1 MVTSVEPDAAAA
13 MRSPIDADP
22 QFPDIDPRYEIL
34 CSRGAGGQGVV
45 YKARHVALNQHRA
58 LKLLDTSVASD
69 PSFLDRFRIEGQVMA
84 KFRHP
89 HIVPVHDLVLRDGH
103 PYCLVLDYIDGPNL
117 GEYLRVNGPLAVA
130 DAVEVARQL
139 AGALA
144 HAHRRRV
151 LHRDVK
157 PRNILIRSD
166 RPWHVLLTDFG
177 IAKVQDGEELTRPS
191 TCVGTLRYSAP
202 EQLGYAPTIDQR
214 ADIFALGLVLFE
226 MVEGRRFF
234 DHPDDSDI
242 LAWVF
247 GTRTTPIS
255 FARSM
260 PADLRSLITS
270 MLSRDPLQRP
280 QGMQAVLVALTGCL
294 SSLGSTPDGPA
305 PLETQEQ
312 VADATDE
319 QLEEEI
325 DRLVRER
332 ERRRPPRSHG
342 QAAAAPVHGEDTA
355 LLPTPRTATR
365 WRPTTRMVLVAA
377 AIVFASS
384 FAASR
389 LVSSGRVAAGAPH
402 ALTL

>member
-1 MVTSVEPDAAAA
+1 
-13 MRSPIDADP
+13 MRSPIDATS

-34 CSRGAGGQGVV
+34 CSRDAGGQGVV
-45 YKARHVALNQHRA
+45 YKARHTALNQHRA
-58 LKLLDTSVASD
+58 LKVLDTSIAGD
-69 PSFLDRFRIEGQVMA
+69 PSFLDRFRTEGQVMA

-89 HIVPVHDLVLRDGH
+89 HIVPVHDLILRDGH

-117 GEYLRVNGPLAVA
+117 GEYLRMHGPLPVA

-166 RPWHVLLTDFG
+166 QPWHILLTDFG
-177 IAKVQDGEELTRPS
+177 IAKLQDAEDLARPS

-226 MVEGRRFF
+226 MIEGRRFF
-234 DHPDDSDI
+234 NHRDDAGI

-247 GTRTTPIS
+247 GTHTTPIS
-255 FARSM
+255 FARSI
-260 PADLRSLITS
+260 PGDLRSLIAS
-270 MLSRDPLQRP
+270 MLSRDPEQRP
-280 QGMQAVLVALTGCL
+280 QNMKAVLAALTGCL
-294 SSLGSTPDGPA
+294 PSLGSTSDGPA
-305 PLETQEQ
+305 PLKTQEQ

-332 ERRRPPRSHG
+332 ERRRPPQAHG
-342 QAAAAPVHGEDTA
+342 HAGAADVRDEATAPLPA
-355 LLPTPRTATR
+355 PTP
-365 WRPTTRMVLVAA
+365 RPTTRWQPTARMFLVAV

-389 LVSSGRVAAGAPH
+389 LASCSRVAASTPH
-402 ALTL
+402 TSTL